1 MKPIITGIIFLSLLT
16 GAGIAQ
22 PLGEVVGT
30 TCYIPQTLTSAG
42 HRIAVCDDNS
52 IYVCWMNLLDWPYP
66 PAPRHI
72 YINWRNS
79 EGVWNPYGFE
89 GRVNQESG
97 AGYPRIDEIY
107 GNRGAIVY
115 HSAGGSYPTYVT
127 VSVDYDPPGYDFF
140 DHYNPPDE
148 IFPQNP
154 DSPGRCYWPDINVDR
169 NDNMH
174 IVMTEHTERRPQR
187 LCYTNSTDGGDTWCG
202 VQLIDTV
209 MYPTA
214 IVVSSPVSD
223 RVAVN
228 HLMPNDTI
236 SQSNNEVCYYIA
248 EDGLIWDWTYG
259 RIQITDYEN
268 SGSDHRA
275 VGGVEAIFDYDD
287 NLHVAWTTYADSIT
301 WLWHYDENSET
312 ISLIANNTDTLT
324 NYTWWGLSMDQVSLS
339 RLEDPQILLAL
350 WCQYAE
356 GDTNFT
362 GGYNGDL
369 FLSRSFDSGFTW
381 SEPENITNTQSPGCT
396 HCNCESEIFP
406 SAEEDAGL
414 TPDGGFPYLT
424 YIYDPFIDSDLS
436 CICSVIFLG
445 PEHVTDVADNQTA
458 KPNRLLL
465 AQSYPNPFNAQT
477 TIRYEL
483 PYPSNVA
490 LNIYDILGR
499 KIETLM
505 DSNQPAG
512 IHSVIW
518 DAEEFSSGMYF
529 YKIEA
534 GEFMQTKKMLLLR

>member
-1 MKPIITGIIFLSLLT
+1 MKAIITGIVFLSLLT

-22 PLGEVVGT
+22 PMGEVVGT
-30 TCYIPQTLTSAG
+30 TYYPMQTLVSAG

-52 IYVCWMNLLDWPYP
+52 IYICWMNLLGWPYP

-72 YINWRNS
+72 YINWRDP
-79 EGVWNPYGFE
+79 EGVWNPNGFE
-89 GRVNQESG
+89 GQVNQVSG
-97 AGYPRIDEIY
+97 AGYPKIDEIY

-127 VSVDYDPPGYDFF
+127 ISVDYDPPGDGFF

-154 DSPGRCYWPDINVDR
+154 DSPGRCYWPDISVDR

-174 IVMTEHTERRPQR
+174 IVMTELTERRPQR

-209 MYPTA
+209 MLITA

-223 RVAVN
+223 RAAVC
-228 HLMPNDTI
+228 HLIPNDTM

-248 EDGLIWDWTYG
+248 EDGLTWDWIYG

-268 SGSDHRA
+268 SGSDHRV
-275 VGGVEAIFDYDD
+275 VGGVEAIFDYDS

-312 ISLIANNTDTLT
+312 ISLIANNPETI
-324 NYTWWGLSMDQVSLS
+324 GLSMNQVSLS
-339 RLEDPQILLAL
+339 RLEDPQLLLAL

-369 FLSRSFDSGFTW
+369 FLSRSFDGGSTW
-381 SEPENITNTQSPGCT
+381 SWPENITDTQSPGCT
-396 HCNCESEIFP
+396 YCNCQSEIFP
-406 SAEEDAGL
+406 SAEEDAEF
-414 TPDGGFPYLT
+414 TFDGGFPYLT
-424 YIYDPFIDSDLS
+424 YIYDPFIDWDLS
-436 CICSVIFLG
+436 CTCSVMFLG
-445 PEHVTDVADNQTA
+445 PEHITDVADNRTV
-458 KPNRLLL
+458 KPNHILL
-465 AQSYPNPFNAQT
+465 AQNYPNPFNNST
-477 TIRYEL
+477 TIKYDLKQDEH
-483 PYPSNVA
+483 VTID
-490 LNIYDILGR
+490 IYDLLGR
-499 KIETLM
+499 KVETLV
-505 DSNQPAG
+505 SIKQQAG
-512 IHSVIW
+512 IHSIIW
-518 DAEEFSSGMYF
+518 DAEELSSGMYF
-529 YKIEA
+529 SKIEA
-534 GEFMQTKKMLLLR
+534 GKSVLIKKMLLLR